1 MIRDDLMRREQV
13 SSQIFAEFGFALL
26 HTRTKGVTRP
36 TFAVCM
42 TKDLTAFADPY
53 FKQIDV
59 VFIMLVPVDEL
70 VKINNDIMGHISAML
85 IEDPDFL
92 ITAQRGDKEEIRSVL
107 SVNLKQYFKKYLAG
121 LS

>member
-1 MIRDDLMRREQV
+1 
-13 SSQIFAEFGFALL
+13 
-26 HTRTKGVTRP
+26 
-36 TFAVCM
+36 M